1 MMRPIVQN
9 NYSEEFKRNTV
20 AVIRAG
26 LPLHVTAKKLAVPV
40 NTIVY
45 WLAQDK
51 FKDIGPAPEPLI
63 KAVLEQNKLEP
74 YVQKPM
80 LVQVTRKV
88 ERKEAS
94 DKSLVKVNY
103 GKLSIEFSN
112 GITVESLRTIIQAL
126 GGKDVL

>member
-1 MMRPIVQN
+1 MRSIVQN
-9 NYSEEFKRNTV
+9 RYSEEFKKNTV

-26 LPLHVTAKKLAVPV
+26 LPLRVTANKLTVPV
-40 NTIVY
+40 NTIAY

-51 FKDIGPAPEPLI
+51 FKDIGPAPEPVI
-63 KAVLEQNKLEP
+63 KAVFEQNKLETCI
-74 YVQKPM
+74 QKPM
-80 LVQVTRKV
+80 LVQVTK
-88 ERKEAS
+88 KEEHKETS

-112 GITVESLRTIIQAL
+112 GLTVENLRTIIQAL